1 MLNLKHTTLLLIIIL
16 GLIAPVSAHGVH
28 VTPDSAQTIVMA
40 DNSTG
45 PLAKGVVDE
54 MGLNITV
61 YSFQSQADVTHELEH
76 LLTNPQKKILAVAY
90 LDTVQEFLAKNPQVS
105 DQIVVSNPDKETIKE
120 GLNRLDSTTTE
131 TSYGFLTPFLSGIL
145 MGALTGLGLGAF
157 LMKRKFT

>member
-1 MLNLKHTTLLLIIIL
+1 MNLKHTTLLLILIL

-28 VTPDSAQTIVMA
+28 LTPDSAQTIVMA

-54 MGLNITV
+54 LGLNITV
-61 YSFQSQADVTHELEH
+61 YSFQSQADVSHELEH

-90 LDTVQEFLAKNPQVS
+90 LDTVQEFLAQNPQVS
-105 DQIVVSNPDKETIKE
+105 DQIVVSNPDQETIKE

-131 TSYGFLTPFLSGIL
+131 TSYGFLTPFLAGIL

-157 LMKRKFT
+157 LMKRKLK